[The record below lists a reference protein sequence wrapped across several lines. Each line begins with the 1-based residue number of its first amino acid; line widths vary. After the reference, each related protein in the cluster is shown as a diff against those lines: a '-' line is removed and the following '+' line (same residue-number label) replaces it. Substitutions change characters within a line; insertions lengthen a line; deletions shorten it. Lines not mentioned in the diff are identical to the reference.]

1 MYEKA
6 VVTNERLK
14 SRLET
19 SKQDLAV
26 IQEQLQTAQVQT
38 AGILSKPQK
47 IHFCLSR
54 AADPWTTLFFFF
66 TEPEDLWL
74 KLKNAWSRKTGMNL
88 WKYEFIFSVFYH
100 DTYEIIFI
108 GKLEP

>member
-38 AGILSKPQK
+38 AGILFWFKQNVRK
-47 IHFCLSR
+47 DKF
-54 AADPWTTLFFFF
+54 LF
-66 TEPEDLWL
+66 
-74 KLKNAWSRKTGMNL
+74 
-88 WKYEFIFSVFYH
+88 V
-100 DTYEIIFI
+100 
-108 GKLEP
+108 